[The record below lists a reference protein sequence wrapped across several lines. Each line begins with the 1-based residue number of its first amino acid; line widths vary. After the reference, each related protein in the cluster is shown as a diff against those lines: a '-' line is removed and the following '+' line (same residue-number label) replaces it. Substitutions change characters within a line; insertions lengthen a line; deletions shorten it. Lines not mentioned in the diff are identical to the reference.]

1 MCSTLELKQ
10 LWIELCGS
18 IYMWMFVNKYVL
30 PYYMIH
36 GWLNLQMWILGVD
49 CKVMHRFLTV
59 WKVGVPSPRAV
70 QGSTVISS
78 DPLCNLIPL
87 TPAYISNKFLK
98 RQPKQMKK
106 LRQKEKGNLPNTMQL
121 AELGCESEQSVS
133 RIHVHH
139 VNLTHLFLN
148 NISESGMYFIF

>member
-1 MCSTLELKQ
+1 
-10 LWIELCGS
+10 
-18 IYMWMFVNKYVL
+18 
-30 PYYMIH
+30 
-36 GWLNLQMWILGVD
+36 
-49 CKVMHRFLTV
+49 
-59 WKVGVPSPRAV
+59 
-70 QGSTVISS
+70 
-78 DPLCNLIPL
+78 
-87 TPAYISNKFLK
+87 
-98 RQPKQMKK
+98 MKK